1 LKYATARG
9 EDELEELAAL
19 DRARIVDIIAQL
31 EKFLVQ
37 GARHWFNN
45 GVAWVKAVNH
55 GVEVVTTRIHYLKH
69 VEVGMLVTPED
80 FEEDDMVN
88 EVQS

>member
-37 GARHWFNN
+37 GARH
-45 GVAWVKAVNH
+45 
-55 GVEVVTTRIHYLKH
+55 
-69 VEVGMLVTPED
+69 
-80 FEEDDMVN
+80 
-88 EVQS
+88 